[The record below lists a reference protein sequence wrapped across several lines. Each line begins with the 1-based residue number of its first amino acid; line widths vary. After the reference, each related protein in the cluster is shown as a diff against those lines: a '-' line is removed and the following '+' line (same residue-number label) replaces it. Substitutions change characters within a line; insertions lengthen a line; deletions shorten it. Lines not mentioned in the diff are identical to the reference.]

1 MVHNSDNYDDIVKK
15 IEELRE
21 KIRYHNYRYYV
32 LDDPTV
38 SDAEY
43 DRLMR
48 DLIELEEK
56 YPQHNTSSS
65 PTQRVGIEPVSGFTT
80 IKHITPMLSLSN
92 AFLTEELQAFDQ
104 RIKKLITQQKLEY
117 VVELKID
124 GLAVALVYENGI
136 FIRGTTRGDGV
147 NGEEITSNLRT
158 VKSIPL
164 KLFGENIPPSIE
176 VYGEVYMKKS
186 DFKKLN
192 EERIKKGESLFAN
205 PRNAAAGSVRQLNPR
220 ITARRHLDTF
230 IYRATFP
237 EGNNLNVHMEVLN
250 YLKNIGFKV
259 NPHIKLCQD
268 IGEVVSY
275 CRQWIEKKE
284 ELDYEID
291 GMVIKVNSLRMREE
305 LGSTTRSPRWAI
317 AYKFPAQQVTTRVQG
332 IIVQVGRTGALTP
345 VAILDPVRISGS
357 VVQRATLHNEDE
369 IRRKDI
375 RIGDVVLIQKAGEII
390 PEVVKVIK
398 EKRTGKETEFLM
410 PTQCPVCG
418 AKVFRPEGEVASRC
432 NSLTC
437 PAQIKERIRHFA
449 SRNAMDIEG
458 LGPAIIDQLVEKGLI
473 KDISDLYFLERDD
486 LISLERM
493 AEKSADNLLD
503 AIEKSKKKSLPNLIY
518 GLGIRYVGVHTAEV
532 ITRYYPTLDKFKKAN
547 LEKLIE
553 INEIGPKIAE
563 SIILFFKEKESLAI
577 IERLRS
583 TGLNFGQEEEKIRE
597 EKGVQILAG
606 KQFVLTGTLK
616 DFTRTQA
623 KEIISELGGRITG
636 SVSKKT
642 DYVVAG
648 EDSGSKY
655 QKAQELGVPII
666 NGEEF
671 KKIIK
676 KIVS

>member
-48 DLIELEEK
+48 DLIELEGK
-56 YPQHNTSSS
+56 YPQYITSSS

-80 IKHITPMLSLSN
+80 VKHITPMLSLAN
-92 AFLTEELQAFDQ
+92 AFSTEELQAFDQ
-104 RIKKLITQQKLEY
+104 RIKKLIPQKKLEY

>member
-1 MVHNSDNYDDIVKK
+1 MVHNSDNHDDIVKK

-56 YPQHNTSSS
+56 YPQYITSSS
-65 PTQRVGIEPVSGFTT
+65 PTQRIGIEPVSGFTT
-80 IKHITPMLSLSN
+80 VKHITSMLSLAN
-92 AFLTEELQAFDQ
+92 AFSTEELQAFDQ
-104 RIKKLITQQKLEY
+104 RIKKLIPQQKLEY

-136 FIRGTTRGDGV
+136 FIRGATRGDGV

-164 KLFGENIPPSIE
+164 KLFGENIPPRIE

-205 PRNAAAGSVRQLNPR
+205 PRNAAAGSVRQLDPR

-237 EGNNLNVHMEVLN
+237 EGNNSNVHMEVLN

-259 NPHIKLCQD
+259 NPHIKLFQD

-275 CRQWIEKKE
+275 CLQWIEKKE

-577 IERLRS
+577 IEKVRS

-597 EKGVQILAG
+597 EKEVQMLAG

-623 KEIISELGGRITG
+623 KEIISELGGRVTG

-648 EDSGSKY
+648 EDPGSKY

-671 KKIIK
+671 KKIIT
-676 KIVS
+676 SE